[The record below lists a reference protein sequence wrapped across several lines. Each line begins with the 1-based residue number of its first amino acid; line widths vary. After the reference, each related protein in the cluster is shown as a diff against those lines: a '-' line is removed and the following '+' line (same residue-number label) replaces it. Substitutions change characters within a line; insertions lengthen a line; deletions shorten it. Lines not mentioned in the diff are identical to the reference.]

1 MGANATHSSNAISA
15 EKNRKHLTVRTS
27 SENINVL
34 VQKDKNRHSKL
45 PEESHTANRIYVSV
59 FADGKDVKE
68 ISRYGADGKK
78 LYAIHTANHKGLSPH
93 YHKWDNGIQLQGAY
107 PLTPE
112 MSDLLEYVR
121 KYGCYW
127 YELTVFVPQRS
138 DYGRWFIL
146 FCGML

>member
-1 MGANATHSSNAISA
+1 MGGNGSHSSGLLKSD
-15 EKNRKHLTVRTS
+15 ENRKYYTLGYITD
-27 SENINVL
+27 NIIVL
-34 VQKDKNRHSKL
+34 GQKAYNKQGKL

-121 KYGCYW
+121 KYGCY
-127 YELTVFVPQRS
+127 
-138 DYGRWFIL
+138 
-146 FCGML
+146 